1 MSTQPISFSKDHSSS
16 ASQDY
21 PMGSASI
28 GSYNGSN
35 GSFNPASYAR
45 HYLGSPLS
53 WQPASS
59 FGGRIFA
66 SGSPTAQLLVSS
78 FEARNVKMAS
88 SVESDRESL
97 MNALNVFDRDSELCR
112 NYTCCGLHLT
122 DLHALLEHFE
132 EVHIIANAAA
142 APHIS
147 VPFNPQPG
155 PQQQQQ
161 PQSYFPQ
168 SQQQQQQAYP
178 TPFDPDDMDLDS
190 TPAPSESSSP
200 RSGSGG
206 STPPDTPV
214 STPLDPYGQ
223 YSYSNPYSSPPSPA
237 PFTGKMHTSFYGFPS
252 APASGTQAHDGMRS
266 SDTAAGA
273 SCVPPALLFSANP
286 PSAAPTSSTEQKPAS
301 APSTPTASAATIP
314 PPTVPRPVVRANA
327 QTTPPGGEASTSSV
341 KANSVAN
348 VLSTISSKPFKC
360 PKPNCNK
367 SYKQANG
374 LKYHMTH
381 GSCNFAPAKE
391 VEHVKDLL
399 LERRKQQQQQQ
410 GGNGNVQLS
419 TSPSLEGL
427 TEDDLLSLSREAE
440 KRLRP
445 FACGVGDC
453 QRRYKNMNG
462 LRYHY
467 QHSGDHGAIGLRMLA
482 SGVHDC
488 LSQNGSGRRSA
499 HASAAST
506 RAGTPQASGG
516 MHVQTANAMQT
527 SGGLPS
533 PGGLAQGANGMV
545 ATQVF
550 SPQHTPNSSAFS
562 QTFANAPYLGYN
574 AQAQSQPMYA
584 QQQPQQWTMQQ

>member
-1 MSTQPISFSKDHSSS
+1 
-16 ASQDY
+16 
-21 PMGSASI
+21 MGSASI

-78 FEARNVKMAS
+78 FEARNGKLPS
-88 SVESDRESL
+88 SVEGDRESL
-97 MNALNVFDRDSELCR
+97 MNAFNVFDRDSELCR

-132 EVHIIANAAA
+132 EVHIIASAAA
-142 APHIS
+142 APHIG
-147 VPFNPQPG
+147 VPFNPQPS
-155 PQQQQQ
+155 QQQQAQ
-161 PQSYFPQ
+161 QSYFPPPQ
-168 SQQQQQQAYP
+168 QQQQQQAYP

-190 TPAPSESSSP
+190 APAPSESSSP

-214 STPLDPYGQ
+214 STPLEAYGQ
-223 YSYSNPYSSPPSPA
+223 YSYANPYSSPPSPA
-237 PFTGKMHTSFYGFPS
+237 PFSAKPHLGPLHTSFYGFPNT
-252 APASGTQAHDGMRS
+252 APASANPAHDGMRTN
-266 SDTAAGA
+266 DTAAGA

-286 PSAAPTSSTEQKPAS
+286 PSAASSSTMTADQQNPAS
-301 APSTPTASAATIP
+301 ASSTASAPNQQQQQQQQQPP

-327 QTTPPGGEASTSSV
+327 LAPPPAGEPSTSTV

-399 LERRKQQQQQQ
+399 LERRKQQQQLQ
-410 GGNGNVQLS
+410 GGMGGATSNGAQLS

-488 LSQNGSGRRSA
+488 LSQGGSGRRST

-506 RAGTPQASGG
+506 RAGTPQQQ
-516 MHVQTANAMQT
+516 QTAPTAAPPPPPL
-527 SGGLPS
+527 GP
-533 PGGLAQGANGMV
+533 NGMV
-545 ATQVF
+545 ATTVF
-550 SPQHTPNSSAFS
+550 SPQHTPNSSAFQ

-574 AQAQSQPMYA
+574 AQAQTQSQPMYA
-584 QQQPQQWTMQQ
+584 QQQQWAMQQ